1 MTYTFYI
8 CSDKNSTP
16 ADDNKRMNKIA
27 AAFSALGHKTVILGR
42 DPDAHN
48 NPPAACKGKNDVF
61 VCIFSRL
68 DPCVISGHTGWKEG
82 SWFSK
87 RIKNARI
94 MYIYWGNSCVDVAN
108 VKKVKSP
115 SDCKLV
121 KYMNN
126 PAQVLKRYGISWVQ
140 GKTDD
145 DIVQKI
151 RNKQF
156 EGAGLN
162 FSDNKSNKSSTN
174 VKTNVTTYNISHGF
188 NKSNP
193 FKGYFKI
200 GYMVEDNGKNKY
212 KDTQYIYVDWSGE
225 APDTKRKFNN
235 PNAPIWDNN
244 VKNIHEIEILS
255 HIKSIEDVSNT
266 KNYKYYLKTV
276 ELCYDFEDI
285 KDNLNTEEEEN
296 LLYDDKNDSDYKC
309 NLYDIGVFSGE
320 LINPLKLGVSGK
332 SLLDGVKS
340 ILDTTNYIYNIK
352 YKPHRN
358 DDIIS
363 FKEAPDKANPIYT
376 FEEGYNGDIID
387 ISNVKYSPTSDLIN
401 NAITVYKV
409 YEGDGDDAATYRY
422 TRKSRISEVL
432 RYGEQSYIESLSEST
447 GFLDASQRSYDNLV
461 QYFKPDTTL
470 TIGVAGLPPVDVND
484 YVATKTVNPL
494 LTNEYVVES
503 REIKI
508 DTGDRPMIQT
518 FYGLGD
524 IDYKLKVKNNLG
536 KQRRS
541 LVKRALDINTPVTYK
556 DNMTDELVDNVWI

>member
-1 MTYTFYI
+1 
-8 CSDKNSTP
+8 
-16 ADDNKRMNKIA
+16 MNDVA
-27 AAFSALGHKTVILGR
+27 AAFSAIGCKTVIG
-42 DPDAHN
+42 DDNSNAHS
-48 NPPAACKGKNDVF
+48 NPPSQCKKSTDIF
-61 VCIFSRL
+61 CCIFSGF
-68 DPCVISGHTGWKEG
+68 DPCVVADHTSWKTG
-82 SWFSK
+82 NPYFK
-87 RIKNARI
+87 RDKLKKANL
-94 MYIYWGNSCVDVAN
+94 MYIYAGRACIDVAN
-108 VKKVKSP
+108 TKKAYPP
-115 SDCKLV
+115 SDCKLG
-121 KYMNN
+121 YMNN
-126 PAQVLKRYGISWVQ
+126 PAQVLKRYGVTWLQ
-140 GKTDD
+140 GRTTKQITD
-145 DIVQKI
+145 KI

-162 FSDNKSNKSSTN
+162 FNDNKNNKSSTK

-200 GYMVEDNGKNKY
+200 GYKVEDNKGKPKY
-212 KDTQYIYVDWSGE
+212 NNETQYIYVDWSGE

-235 PNAPIWDNN
+235 PNAPIWNN
-244 VKNIHEIEILS
+244 NEKNIHEIEILS

-266 KNYKYYLKTV
+266 ENYKYYLKTV

-296 LLYDDKNDSDYKC
+296 LLYDDKNDSDYKF
-309 NLYDIGVFSGE
+309 NLYDIGIFSGE

-332 SLLDGVKS
+332 SLLDAVKG
-340 ILDTTNYIYNIK
+340 ILDTTNYVYNIK
-352 YKPHRN
+352 YNSHRN

-363 FKEAPDKANPIYT
+363 FKEATDKANPIYT
-376 FEEGYNGDIID
+376 FEEGFDGDIID

-409 YEGDGDDAATYRY
+409 YEGGDDKTGTYRY

-432 RYGEQSYIESLSEST
+432 RYGEQSYIENLSEST

-536 KQRRS
+536 KQRRN
-541 LVKRALDINTPVTYK
+541 LVKRPLDINEPVTYK
-556 DNMTDELVDNVWI
+556 DNNELIDDVFID